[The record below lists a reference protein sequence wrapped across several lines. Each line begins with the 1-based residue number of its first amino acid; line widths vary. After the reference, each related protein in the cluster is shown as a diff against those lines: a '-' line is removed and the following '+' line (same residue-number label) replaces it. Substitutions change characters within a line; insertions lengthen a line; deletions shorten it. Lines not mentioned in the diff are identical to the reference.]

1 MAEVNREPEPTG
13 AKGEPFRVMIV
24 ADPGFVGDKVRAILD
39 ADPRFQIVAQ
49 VADGVSAVSAL
60 RRQAVDGV
68 VLDIGQPESQAK
80 VTLTRMF
87 RVDPDLKVLMVGSL
101 SFANVKTSMMGLM
114 EGAADF
120 VATPSAHAAR
130 SEADFATG
138 VTDVLVAFGRSER
151 LIEGRRLPVRSSAP
165 APRPA
170 PQPAQP
176 ITLRPASKLPP
187 EILAFGSSTGGP
199 QALFNVLAL
208 LPADLRLP
216 VVITQHMPA
225 TFTALLASHISKHS
239 ALSCTEGR
247 HGERLEPGHIYL
259 APGDH
264 HMRVVKG
271 ANGPEIALDQEPP
284 VNFCRP
290 AVDPL
295 FESLAGVYGGRVF
308 ATVLT
313 GMGADGC
320 NGGRAIARAGG
331 TVIAQDEA
339 TSVVWGMPGAVA
351 KAGICAAVLPLDEI
365 APFIAK
371 TLKRDW

>member
-1 MAEVNREPEPTG
+1 MAEAKREAETAA

-24 ADPGFVGDKVRAILD
+24 ADPGFVGDKIHAIVET
-39 ADPRFQIVAQ
+39 DPRFQLVAQ

-68 VLDIGQPESQAK
+68 VLDIGQSESQVK

-87 RVDPDLKVLMVGSL
+87 RVDPELKVLMVGSL

-114 EGAADF
+114 EGAAEF
-120 VATPSAHAAR
+120 VATPSAHAAT
-130 SEADFATG
+130 SEADFTAG
-138 VTDVLVAFGRSER
+138 VTDVLVAFGRSDR
-151 LIEGRRLPVRSSAP
+151 VIEGRRLPVRQGAP

-170 PQPAQP
+170 PAPAAP
-176 ITLRPASKLPP
+176 VTLRPASKLAP

-208 LPADLRLP
+208 LPAELALP

-225 TFTALLASHISKHS
+225 TFTALLAGHISKHS
-239 ALSCTEGR
+239 ALACTEGR
-247 HGERLEPGHIYL
+247 HGEPLRPGHIYL

-271 ANGPEIALDQEPP
+271 AGGPEIQLDQSPP

-295 FESLAGVYGGRVF
+295 FESLAQVYGGRVL
-308 ATVLT
+308 AAILT
-313 GMGADGC
+313 GMGNDGRE
-320 NGGRAIARAGG
+320 GGRAIARAGG

-339 TSVVWGMPGAVA
+339 SSVVWGMPGAAA
-351 KAGICAAVLPLDEI
+351 KAGICAAVLALDEI

-371 TLKRDW
+371 ILKRDW